1 METIVTLIPY
11 KMPCLVRLLLQ
22 SRPAQPFMNAPHLHR
37 HIVRIAIMALVCL
50 FGLVT
55 GVLAAPSDEI
65 TRAVSKSGGADVKH
79 ATPDQFNKAFAAV
92 LLHVKRD
99 DVPAYVSAAAKLRPD
114 LADRIVVMAIRV
126 ARPSGRDADLN
137 KPPCDYWVEPIIRA
151 AIEAAPDE
159 KDAIVRAALA
169 SDPWA
174 REYILAA
181 AGMPEN
187 QRALLRPSV
196 NTILGTINPENIGAG
211 GQGLPAS
218 AEQPPA
224 P

>member
-1 METIVTLIPY
+1 METIVTLIPC
-11 KMPCLVRLLLQ
+11 KVTCLVWLLLKT
-22 SRPAQPFMNAPHLHR
+22 RPAHSFMNAPHLHR
-37 HIVRIAIMALVCL
+37 HIVRIAIMAIICS
-50 FGLVT
+50 FGLVA

-126 ARPSGRDADLN
+126 ARPSGRDADFK
-137 KPPCDYWVEPIIRA
+137 KPPCHWVEPIIRA

-218 AEQPPA
+218 AEQPP
-224 P
+224 